1 MRRLLDA
8 LAANYGY
15 AAFAALA
22 TLLLVPLYV
31 RLLGAA
37 WGSFALGLT
46 LQGFLFLADG
56 MLSPL
61 LLRDAARARA
71 AHAGIAYRRFLR
83 RYARLAVVLVVGGQ
97 LLLSLPLTGI
107 DGDLVP
113 VLRLALLQ
121 FGFQFA
127 NGAAITFLIGRGR
140 QREANLRLVAFAL
153 ARHAAALA
161 VLAAVASAAACFA
174 ASAVVGAIEFTVNW
188 RRLRGERGAADDAD
202 AAVVR
207 PDPGHRI
214 ALFAVG
220 SALGLVAGQL
230 DRVVLA
236 LTQPAPRY
244 GVYYLAGSVLLSL
257 LSLQVPATRT
267 FLPLIARGAGA
278 RTAARAMLA
287 VLALT
292 IIAPALVIALFPQA
306 VLLLWLHDAAIA
318 AEGAPVLRLLMLALA
333 MNALYAPAGLL
344 LVQAH
349 RYGTITLVN
358 ATILLAEALLL
369 YRLLPDAG
377 ILAGAI
383 AWLACGAI
391 QLPVAVGVWRSG
403 IAREPAAAEREP
415 R

>member
-1 MRRLLDA
+1 MRRLLA
-8 LAANYGY
+8 PLAANYGY
-15 AAFAALA
+15 AAFAALV

-31 RLLGAA
+31 HLLGAA
-37 WGSFALGLT
+37 WGQLALGLT

-56 MLSPL
+56 TLSPL
-61 LLRDAARARA
+61 LMRDAARAHA
-71 AHAGIAYRRFLR
+71 AQAGFEYRRFLR
-83 RYARLAVVLVVGGQ
+83 RYAFVAIVLVACGQ
-97 LLLSLPLTGI
+97 ALLTLSSARI
-107 DGDLVP
+107 DAGLAL

-127 NGAAITFLIGRGR
+127 NGAAIAYLVGRGR

-161 VLAAVASAAACFA
+161 LLLLVPDAVACLAAF
-174 ASAVVGAIEFTVNW
+174 VVVSAIEFAANHRHL
-188 RRLRGERGAADDAD
+188 RREPGSTREATAA
-202 AAVVR
+202 
-207 PDPGHRI
+207 PTDPARRV
-214 ALFAVG
+214 ALFVVG

-236 LTQPAPRY
+236 LTQPATRY
-244 GVYYLAGSVLLSL
+244 GVYYLVGSVLLSL

-267 FLPLIARGAGA
+267 FLPLIANGTGA
-278 RTAARAMLA
+278 RTAARSMLV
-287 VLALT
+287 VLAAT
-292 IIAPALVIALFPQA
+292 IIAPAIAIALFPQA
-306 VLLLWLHDAAIA
+306 VLMLWLHDATIA
-318 AEGAPVLRLLMLALA
+318 ADGAPLLRLLMAALV

-349 RYGTITLVN
+349 RYGTIAVVN
-358 ATILLAEALLL
+358 ATILLAEALVL
-369 YRLLPDAG
+369 YRLVPGAG

-391 QLPVAVGVWRSG
+391 QLAVAFGVWRSA
-403 IAREPAAAEREP
+403 IAREPATAEREP